1 MSEDKYRAA
10 LDMAAKQLSYR
21 ALSAKML
28 RDKLLAKGHDEEA
41 ADYALAWLTE
51 RSLLND
57 TLFAENV
64 VRSYTRKGYGA
75 ARIRQELT
83 RRGIDRDT
91 AEAAMQTFSPDEAQI
106 LALLEKRLRGDVS
119 DRKEVEKAVAA
130 IRCRR
135 KNNKHPAFCTESGM
149 FDFIAVNRLHESR
162 GWSIII
168 RGENSTGKEVFPWKP
183 IKFPPAQMCPKRTN
197 GRFRICLRPTMTGVP
212 R

>member
-10 LDMAAKQLSYR
+10 LDLAAKQLSYR

-57 TLFAENV
+57 MLFAESV
-64 VRSYTRKGYGA
+64 VRGYTRKGYGA

-91 AEAAMQTFSPDEAQI
+91 AEAAMQTFSPDEAQM
-106 LALLEKRLRGDVS
+106 LALLEKRLHGDVPI
-119 DRKEVEKAVAA
+119 EKRSKKPLRHSSGAVLRGMISSAHSKPTA
-130 IRCRR
+130 VRCRR
-135 KNNKHPAFCTESGM
+135 KNNKHPAF
-149 FDFIAVNRLHESR
+149 LQ
-162 GWSIII
+162 
-168 RGENSTGKEVFPWKP
+168 GKRDV
-183 IKFPPAQMCPKRTN
+183 
-197 GRFRICLRPTMTGVP
+197 
-212 R
+212 